1 MKPTDSNTTLYFTSA
16 HPKHCRQGMV
26 YGQYLRLGRIC
37 FRLQDYIT
45 KALIKIKKF
54 LKRGYPRDLLLK
66 ELIHAASMTG
76 QSFCRPINHN
86 LTLTNNHSS
95 RFLSPSFH
103 PAFKG
108 LRHIVQ
114 DNWDSLGGSHKTRYL
129 HDCRLVAGLRRAKSN
144 RSLSKGQNRLQ
155 PTGQQSYQYFGDHRQ
170 DGHSWTAGIVR
181 D

>member
-95 RFLSPSFH
+95 RFLSPHSIH
-103 PAFKG
+103 LSRDYGILFKTIG
-108 LRHIVQ
+108 IR
-114 DNWDSLGGSHKTRYL
+114 WEAPTRPGTYM
-129 HDCRLVAGLRRAKSN
+129 
-144 RSLSKGQNRLQ
+144 
-155 PTGQQSYQYFGDHRQ
+155 
-170 DGHSWTAGIVR
+170 TAG
-181 D
+181 